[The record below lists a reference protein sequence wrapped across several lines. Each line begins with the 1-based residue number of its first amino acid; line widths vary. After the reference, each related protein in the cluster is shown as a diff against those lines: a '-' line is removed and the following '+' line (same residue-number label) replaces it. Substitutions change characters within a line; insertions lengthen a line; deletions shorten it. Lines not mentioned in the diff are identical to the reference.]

1 MKSAFSYL
9 KSIIFKNARPSISR
23 VISNTSWLIFDKG
36 INLVAGLLIG
46 TWVARYMGITQFG
59 QFNYVLAYVS
69 LFSPIAMLGLNDLVI
84 RNIVRNPA
92 HENEILGTTFFL
104 QIISGLL
111 ALGVS
116 IIVARVIF
124 PGDPLL
130 KRLVIIMALGFIIQP
145 LSNNVSYWF
154 ESQLQSKYSV
164 LARNWALIIVS
175 LVKIGLILWGASL
188 VAFAWANTIQIII
201 FTVIIFFLYIKTE
214 KSIKAWKFSA
224 EQARILLK
232 DSWPLIISGLAIMIY
247 MRIDQ
252 IMLSNM
258 IGPDENGIYS
268 AAVRLSELW
277 YFLPVALGA
286 SLFPA
291 IVRTREMMSE
301 KIYNERMQLF
311 FDVMTLS
318 SYIIVIPLSIFAP
331 LLIQILYGSAYTGSG
346 GILRIHIWAFLFV
359 SLGVSRSRWL
369 IAENLTGISMICTIL
384 GAVINIVINYL
395 LIPKYTGAGAA
406 WATFVSYAVSAY
418 LTSFFFVRT
427 RPVFKQ
433 QSLSLF
439 SPLRGISIIR
449 MIQKVVLINE

>member
-1 MKSAFSYL
+1 M
-9 KSIIFKNARPSISR
+9 
-23 VISNTSWLIFDKG
+23 IFDKG

-46 TWVARYMGITQFG
+46 VWVARYLGVTQYG
-59 QFNYVLAYVS
+59 QFNYAMAYVS
-69 LFSPIAMLGLNDLVI
+69 LFSPIAMLGLNDLVV
-84 RNIVRNPA
+84 RNLVRNPT
-92 HENEILGTTFFL
+92 HGNDILGTAFVL
-104 QIISGLL
+104 QIISSLL
-111 ALGVS
+111 AFGAPVV
-116 IIVARVIF
+116 IAGVIF
-124 PGDPLL
+124 PDDTLFKDL
-130 KRLVIIMALGFIIQP
+130 IFIFALGFLMQP
-145 LSNNVSYWF
+145 ISNVLSYWF
-154 ESQLQSKYSV
+154 ESQLQSKHSV

-175 LVKIGLILWGASL
+175 IAKIGLILWGASL
-188 VAFAWANTIQIII
+188 VNFAWANTLQTMI
-201 FTVIIFFLYIKTE
+201 FTLIIYHLYTKTR
-214 KSIKAWKFSA
+214 KSIKAWKFNG
-224 EQARILLK
+224 EQARLLLK
-232 DSWPLIISGLAIMIY
+232 DSWPLIISGLAVMIY

-291 IVRTREMMSE
+291 IVRTREMRSE
-301 KIYNERMQLF
+301 KTYNERMQLF

-318 SYIIVIPLSIFAP
+318 SYIIVIPLTIFAP
-331 LLIQILYGSAYTGSG
+331 LLIQILYGPAYAGSG
-346 GILRIHIWAFLFV
+346 GILRIHVWAFLFV

-369 IAENLTGISMICTIL
+369 IAENMTGISMISTIL
-384 GAVINIVINYL
+384 GAVVNIGINYL

-418 LTSFFFVRT
+418 LTSLFFVST

-433 QSLSLF
+433 QSLSLL

-449 MIQKVVLINE
+449 MIHKVVLLNE